1 MSDYCIEND
10 LARQQEEAC
19 IARELKA
26 REKRD
31 LQLSFQFVNCAIGNL
46 LKDARE
52 IPEHRVGNQTLQQ
65 STYRLIYTESQFND
79 VVESLRILK
88 EQIDVLHNLA

>member
-26 REKRD
+26 REKLD
-31 LQLSFQFVNCAIGNL
+31 LQLSFQFVNCAMENL
-46 LKDARE
+46 FKNARE
-52 IPEHRVGNQTLQQ
+52 MYDHRVGNQTLQQ
-65 STYRLIYTESQFND
+65 SRYRLIYTRSQFDD

-88 EQIDVLHNLA
+88 EKIDALHNLT